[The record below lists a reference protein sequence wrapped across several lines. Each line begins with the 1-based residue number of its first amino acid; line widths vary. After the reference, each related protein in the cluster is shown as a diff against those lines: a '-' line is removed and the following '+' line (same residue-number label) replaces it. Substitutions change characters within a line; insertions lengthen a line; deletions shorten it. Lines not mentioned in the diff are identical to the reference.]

1 MTTSAS
7 DRQAPPVLGPGFRV
21 FWGSCA
27 VSLAGDALRGI
38 TVILWL
44 YTAWGGSARAV
55 ALGVLFERLPTLVVG
70 PAMGVLADRYDRK
83 QVLIVSNVA
92 RAAGSGAILWAML
105 CSSVPLVLGAL
116 AASAIAGSAGSAAR
130 GAMLPQLV
138 AKAALIRANSTMT
151 TTEQVSY
158 ILGPL
163 LGALLYSKSGPAV
176 ALTADAVSFVAAAL
190 LQRRL
195 PSQLVA
201 RCATASD
208 RGKEEVT
215 DRDLEATG
223 LRVGVRA
230 LLDSRDRTL
239 AVALGTY
246 LCVVLQAGINN
257 TVLVAFLPAALNRPE
272 GDVALF
278 SLTNGVAQVL
288 VAGLLIGFA
297 ARLAPVAALSLS
309 AWVMV
314 YGGWVLAGSMSLYM
328 ALAGVLIIALAS
340 APLQVSFTTLRQTR
354 VPDALQGRATGLV
367 STLSGAAFLV
377 ASQGGAWLADH
388 AGPRA
393 SLVGSAGALTAGAFL
408 TLLLRR
414 AAGHAP

>member
-7 DRQAPPVLGPGFRV
+7 ARQAPAALGPGFRV

-44 YTAWGGSARAV
+44 YAAWGGSARAV

-70 PAMGVLADRYDRK
+70 PGMGVLADRYDRK
-83 QVLIVSNVA
+83 QILIVSNVA
-92 RAAGSGAILWAML
+92 RAVGSGAILWGML
-105 CSSVPLVLGAL
+105 SGSVPLVLGAL

-130 GAMLPQLV
+130 GAVLPQLV
-138 AKAALIRANSTMT
+138 AKDTLVRANSTMT
-151 TTEQVSY
+151 TTEQISY
-158 ILGPL
+158 VLGPL
-163 LGALLYSKSGPAV
+163 LGALLYSKSGPVV

-195 PSQLVA
+195 PPQPVA
-201 RCATASD
+201 RRTAVRD
-208 RGKEEVT
+208 RGRDGVT
-215 DRDLEATG
+215 DDSLAATG

-230 LLDSRDRTL
+230 LVDSRDHTL

-257 TVLVAFLPAALNRPE
+257 TVLVAFLPAALNRPA

-297 ARLAPVAALSLS
+297 ARLAPVSALSLS

-314 YGGWVLAGSMSLYM
+314 CGGWVLAGSTSLYM
-328 ALAGVLIIALAS
+328 ALAGVLVIALAS

-388 AGPRA
+388 VGPRA
-393 SLVGSAGALTAGAFL
+393 GLVGSAGALTTGALL

-414 AAGHAP
+414 ATARAR